1 VTRPNLLFPIT
12 INLPKISELKK
23 SSAEV
28 KISNL
33 IKYLAVYCRND
44 KRYYGNNPIQWLK
57 PVLGSYLVWLV
68 RIIGSSL
75 VAVWFQLVKP
85 NRNQV

>member
-23 SSAEV
+23 SSAKV

-33 IKYLAVYCRND
+33 IKYLAVYCEND
-44 KRYYGNNPIQWLK
+44 KGTTVTTQ
-57 PVLGSYLVWLV
+57 
-68 RIIGSSL
+68 SSG
-75 VAVWFQLVKP
+75 
-85 NRNQV
+85 

>member
-33 IKYLAVYCRND
+33 IKYLAVYCGNPVSILNLKLND
-44 KRYYGNNPIQWLK
+44 LQKRIRPKLD
-57 PVLGSYLVWLV
+57 PS
-68 RIIGSSL
+68 
-75 VAVWFQLVKP
+75 FQCF
-85 NRNQV
+85 